1 MFRSKL
7 WALVAL
13 VACGILPP
21 DEGALAET
29 PNQAQRLATSIED
42 ARAVARREGVRSYDF
57 DTVAGGPTSQS
68 NLDAPGAIT
77 HR

>member
-29 PNQAQRLATSIED
+29 PNQWGLIGGALILSALLGNTILGLRNRS
-42 ARAVARREGVRSYDF
+42 RR
-57 DTVAGGPTSQS
+57 TA
-68 NLDAPGAIT
+68 
-77 HR
+77 